1 MTARSPSLSR
11 RRMMAGSVLVAGSA
25 AAALTID
32 ARDPVAAAGAAGDAV
47 EFHGPHQAGIVTPAQ
62 DRLHFAA
69 FDVVT
74 KDRARLAALLEAWT
88 VAADRMTRGQDAGPV
103 GAVGGPPG
111 AVADDSGEAL
121 GLPPAGLTVTFGIG
135 PGLFDRFRFPGRRPA
150 ALTDLPAFPG
160 DRLDAAR
167 SGGDLCLQVC
177 ANDPLVAGHAV
188 RNLARIGSGV
198 VRARWSQVGF
208 GRTSAIGPSQA
219 TPRNLFG
226 FKDGTRNLDVADA
239 AMLRKHLWVQ
249 PGDGP
254 SWMEG
259 GTYLV
264 VRKIRMVL
272 EAWDRESLG
281 EQEAVV
287 GRAKGTGA
295 PIGRTGEFDAFDV
308 ADPRMPRNAH
318 ARLAHP
324 DMNRG
329 ARMLR
334 RGYTYLDGTDRSG
347 RMDAGLFFLAYQR
360 DPRTGFIPVQTRLS
374 RHDAMNEY
382 VRPVAGALFALPPG
396 TSAGG
401 SWAAELF
408 Q

>member
-1 MTARSPSLSR
+1 MV
-11 RRMMAGSVLVAGSA
+11 GSVLVGGSA
-25 AAALTID
+25 GALVV
-32 ARDPVAAAGAAGDAV
+32 DPGGAVPAAGAAGDAV

-62 DRLHFAA
+62 DHLHFVA

-74 KDRARLAALLEAWT
+74 KDRERLAGLLEQWTRAAARL
-88 VAADRMTRGQDAGPV
+88 TRGQGAGPV

-111 AVADDSGEAL
+111 AAADDSGEAL
-121 GLPPAGLTVTFGIG
+121 GLPPAGLTVTLGIG
-135 PGLFDRFRFPGRRPA
+135 PALFDRFRFAGRKPA
-150 ALTDLPAFPG
+150 ALADLPAFPG
-160 DRLDAAR
+160 DRLDPTR

-177 ANDPLVAGHAV
+177 ANDPLVAGHAA

-208 GRTSAIGPSQA
+208 GRTSGIGPSPA
-219 TPRNLFG
+219 TSRNLFG
-226 FKDGTRNLDVADA
+226 FKDGTRNLDVTDA
-239 AMLRKHLWVQ
+239 AVVRKHLWVQ

-254 SWMEG
+254 SWVEG

-264 VRKIRMVL
+264 VRKVRMVL

-295 PIGRTGEFDAFDV
+295 PIGRTGEFDALDV
-308 ADPRMPRNAH
+308 ADPRIARNAH

-334 RGYTYLDGTDRSG
+334 RGYNYVDGTDRSG
-347 RMDAGLFFLAYQR
+347 GMDAGLFFLAYQR

-382 VRPVAGALFALPPG
+382 VRPVSSALFAVPPG